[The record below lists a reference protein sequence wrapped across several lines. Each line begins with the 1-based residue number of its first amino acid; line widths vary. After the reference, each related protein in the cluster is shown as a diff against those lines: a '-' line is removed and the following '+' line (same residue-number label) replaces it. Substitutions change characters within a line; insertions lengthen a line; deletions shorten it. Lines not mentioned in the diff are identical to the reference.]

1 MRSTR
6 MRHNEDAMKR
16 SVRDGNHRLLQW
28 LGSHEVTVLLAV
40 GGIAAGVWIFAAL
53 AGEVGEGDTQ
63 VFDRTVLL
71 ALRQPGTLAP
81 LGPPAVQDAA
91 RDITALGGV
100 AVLGLVTMIGAGFL
114 ILDGKGNMALFL
126 CGSVVSGL
134 IVGTMLK
141 DIFQRPRPDLVPRAA
156 YVSGASF
163 PSGHSMMSALTYLT
177 LGALLARSHE
187 RKRLKAY
194 FLLLAVLLTVAIG
207 VTRVYLGV
215 HWPTDVLAGWTAGAV
230 WASLCWLAAR
240 ALQRRRTLER
250 ETEHTLN
257 TSG

>member
-1 MRSTR
+1 
-6 MRHNEDAMKR
+6 MKR
-16 SVRDGNHRLLQW
+16 SAREGHHRLLHW
-28 LGSHEVTVLLAV
+28 LGSHEVTILLAV
-40 GGIAAGVWIFAAL
+40 AGVAAGVWIFAAL
-53 AGEVGEGDTQ
+53 AGEVIEGDTQ
-63 VFDRTVLL
+63 AFDRTVLL

-100 AVLGLVTMIGAGFL
+100 AVLALVTGIAAGFL
-114 ILDGKGNMALFL
+114 LLDGKRHMALFL

-134 IVGTMLK
+134 IVGTILK
-141 DIFQRPRPDLVPRAA
+141 DVFQRPRPDLVPRAA

-163 PSGHSMMSALTYLT
+163 PSGHSMMSAVTYLT

-194 FLLLAVLLTVAIG
+194 FLLLAILLTFAIG

-240 ALQRRRTLER
+240 ILQERRTLER
-250 ETEHTLN
+250 ETEHALN
-257 TSG
+257 SGA

>member
-1 MRSTR
+1 M
-6 MRHNEDAMKR
+6 
-16 SVRDGNHRLLQW
+16 RDGHQRLLQW
-28 LGSHEVTVLLAV
+28 LGSHEMTVLLAV
-40 GGIAAGVWIFAAL
+40 AGIAAGVWMFAAL
-53 AGEVGEGDTQ
+53 AGEVGDGDTQ
-63 VFDRTVLL
+63 AFDRIVLL

-91 RDITALGGV
+91 RDITALGGI
-100 AVLGLVTMIGAGFL
+100 AVLAMVIVTVAGFL
-114 ILDGKGNMALFL
+114 ILDGKRHMALFV

-134 IVGTMLK
+134 IVGTILK
-141 DIFQRPRPDLVPRAA
+141 EIFQRPRPDLVPRAA

-163 PSGHSMMSALTYLT
+163 PSGHSMMSAVTYLT

-230 WASLCWLAAR
+230 WALLCWLAAR
-240 ALQRRRTLER
+240 ALQKRQALEP
-250 ETEHTLN
+250 ETEHALN
-257 TSG
+257 SGA